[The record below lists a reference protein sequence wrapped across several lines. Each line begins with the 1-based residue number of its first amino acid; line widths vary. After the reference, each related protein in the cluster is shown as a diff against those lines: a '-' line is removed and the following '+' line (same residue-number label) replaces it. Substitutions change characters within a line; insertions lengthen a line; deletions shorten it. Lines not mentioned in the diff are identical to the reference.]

1 MASKALEPL
10 LHGLEVVAQP
20 HAAHAGGG
28 DRHPSLLEL
37 VGDANLAESGLFNG
51 QRNDGI
57 LDLLRHP
64 VLQYRLLAADL
75 LQRQLAAFVVELL
88 EPVEAV
94 AAVAH
99 HLAGLADV
107 AQLLG
112 KLQQSNLGADDLLL
126 SGHGVLQCAEP
137 GRFAT
142 PTAPRPASAIT
153 VPGGQDTTARLSLS

>member
-1 MASKALEPL
+1 MVSRSWRSHTQRTPAGETVIPRFWSSLAMRTWPNAGL
-10 LHGLEVVAQP
+10 L
-20 HAAHAGGG
+20 
-28 DRHPSLLEL
+28 
-37 VGDANLAESGLFNG
+37 NG

-64 VLQYRLLAADL
+64 VLQHRLLAADL

-107 AQLLG
+107 AELLG
-112 KLQQSNLGADDLLL
+112 ELQQPNLGADDLLF
-126 SGHGVLQCAEP
+126 GRHGVLQCAEA

-142 PTAPRPASAIT
+142 PTTPHAPAPRFGSRIA
-153 VPGGQDTTARLSLS
+153 VGPGHHPSD

>member
-1 MASKALEPL
+1 MVSVS
-10 LHGLEVVAQP
+10 G
-20 HAAHAGGG
+20 
-28 DRHPSLLEL
+28 RHIPIRF
-37 VGDANLAESGLFNG
+37 DANLAESGLFNG

-64 VLQYRLLAADL
+64 VLQYWLLAADL

-107 AQLLG
+107 AELLG
-112 KLQQSNLGADDLLL
+112 ELQQSDLGADNLLL
-126 SGHGVLQCAEP
+126 GGHGVLQCAEA

-142 PTAPRPASAIT
+142 PTAPRPASARDS
-153 VPGGQDTTARLSLS
+153 PSGQDTSVRLSFS